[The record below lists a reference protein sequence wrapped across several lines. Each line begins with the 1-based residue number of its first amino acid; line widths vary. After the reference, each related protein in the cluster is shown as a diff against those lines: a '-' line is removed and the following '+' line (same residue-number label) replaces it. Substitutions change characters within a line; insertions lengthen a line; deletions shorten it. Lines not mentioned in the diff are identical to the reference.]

1 MNTLNLKSIL
11 LLLTICCHSYP
22 GKQVSCNKQILGY
35 YGITGNQIPQPF
47 APISALLTENNCLN
61 MHNTCCSLTDFS
73 QINESWTTASAEIS
87 NALLQLSLVYQNA
100 NEIQSSIVKLL
111 PKLLNKDFAACQKI
125 DLTFLRNQLPFDQ
138 VGLIVKT
145 AIETMAYLF
154 KGFYCMI
161 CDADNQKWFAYGQDF
176 NRYLVMLKTN
186 TCSDLMRHFRD
197 FLSYKFYYFD
207 PMIINMNTILNCA
220 NGNEELVFDNS
231 YRMDY
236 NTINDCLLHGD
247 NCEDV
252 CAEFRFGVSSNLFIG
267 NLDNYKLTLDKF
279 QLLVNQL
286 SGADVSFLNI
296 ELENETVQEFFV
308 IDKTNTNNS
317 PAGNLTRYDLVFLD
331 DGIDLFKVAQN
342 GDFYYGKRPVVQNI
356 PVVVQDN
363 GDQTSVADSVNTQD
377 SVAPNDVSV
386 SANQIVAPSI
396 VPATSDTVNPQ
407 GSATSTNSV
416 AQSSNSTPPVQS
428 QSPTKPLVVAV
439 TPTVGSQL
447 NTMRANNATPNPTEV
462 SSLSGTMNSDEQQ
475 FIQSLNQKAGG

>member
-11 LLLTICCHSYP
+11 LLLTICCHSDN
-22 GKQVSCNKQILGY
+22 GKQVSCNKKILGY
-35 YGITGNQIPQPF
+35 YGITDNQIPQPF

-61 MHNTCCSLTDFS
+61 MQNTCCSLTDFS
-73 QINESWTTASAEIS
+73 QINESWTTASTEIS
-87 NALLQLSLVYQNA
+87 NALLQLFLVYQNA

-161 CDADNQKWFAYGQDF
+161 CDADNQKWFAYGQDL
-176 NRYLVMLKTN
+176 NRYLVMLKAN

-207 PMIINMNTILNCA
+207 PMIINMNTMLNCA

-279 QLLVNQL
+279 QVLVNQL

-296 ELENETVQEFFV
+296 ELENKTVQEFFV
-308 IDKTNTNNS
+308 INKTNTDNFS
-317 PAGNLTRYDLVFLD
+317 GGNLTRYDLVFLD
-331 DGIDLFKVAQN
+331 DGIDLFKAAQN

-356 PVVVQDN
+356 SVGVQDN
-363 GDQTSVADSVNTQD
+363 GDQESVADSVNIQD
-377 SVAPNDVSV
+377 SVATNDVSIA
-386 SANQIVAPSI
+386 ANQIVSLSA
-396 VPATSDTVNPQ
+396 VPATSTYS
-407 GSATSTNSV
+407 G
-416 AQSSNSTPPVQS
+416 AQSSNSTPQVQS
-428 QSPTKPLVVAV
+428 QSPKKPLVVAV

-447 NTMRANNATPNPTEV
+447 NAMSANNATPNPTEV

-475 FIQSLNQKAGG
+475 FIQSLNQQAAG